1 MQSSPFDNDVDLAQ
15 LQRIRAAINGAALLI
30 TEADGQGI
38 ITYAN
43 PTAQHYFGYTPEEC
57 VGKTVLELTHPDDRE
72 QLQQN
77 VIEWVT
83 LGLQTATSE
92 SRIIHR
98 DGTVFYF
105 LWSVT
110 IHYNEQGLPVGFTSI
125 GHDISQQERL
135 RKELFESR
143 EMLYTVIDNLP
154 LGIFWKDTESRFLGC
169 NRRALEDAGFASFTE
184 MIGKTDFELPWRDQA
199 ERYQYSDRLVMAT
212 GPKANVEESFT
223 RGDGAV
229 IRIRTTKTPLRRD
242 GEVIGVLGF
251 YEDIT
256 SLRQQEEGL
265 RTFRLLVEN
274 APDGIGIVDPTLR
287 ITYANPAFAKMLG
300 YESLGARAW
309 PELVHPEDHDRLAA
323 LAQQSS
329 QAGSVQ
335 TTIRY
340 LHRNG
345 SVITVQLAL
354 PVLRDRD
361 GSLLGYAV
369 INRDITE
376 QLRFEAQLR
385 AGEQRQRALLQALPD
400 MFFLLDHDGVF
411 LDFKADSNDDLALP
425 PEAFLNRRVDEVL
438 PPELAALTLSHI
450 EVLRQTGQV
459 QRYEY
464 QMLVNNELR
473 DYEARMT
480 ASNDNVLVLVRD
492 ITELRRIERERQTLA
507 VQEQVIQAQ
516 QAVLRELS
524 TPLLPIADRV
534 VALPLIGA
542 IDSARAQQMIE
553 TLLDG
558 VSRYR
563 ATVAII
569 DITGVKVV
577 DTQVAGTLIRAA
589 QAVGLLGAQVV
600 LTGINPEVA
609 QTLVTIGADLSKI
622 VTKATLQE
630 GVTFVLTSPR
640 SGQPMNGKRFASK
653 HFV

>member
-1 MQSSPFDNDVDLAQ
+1 MQSSPFDDKTDLAQ
-15 LQRIRAAINGAALLI
+15 LQRLRAAINDAALLI

-43 PTAQHYFGYTPEEC
+43 PAAQHYFGYKPEEC
-57 VGKTVLELTHPDDRE
+57 IGKTVLELTHPDDRE

-92 SRIIHR
+92 NRIIHR

-110 IHYNEQGLPVGFTSI
+110 IHYNDQGLPVGFTSI
-125 GHDISQQERL
+125 GYDISQQERL

-143 EMLYTVIDNLP
+143 EMLQTVIDNLP
-154 LGIFWKDTESRFLGC
+154 LGVFWKDTGSRFLGC
-169 NRRALEDAGFASFTE
+169 NRRALEDAGFTSFAE

-212 GPKANVEESFT
+212 GPKANIEENFT
-223 RGDGAV
+223 RGDGTI
-229 IRIRTTKTPLRRD
+229 IRIRTTKKPLQRD

-251 YEDIT
+251 YEDVT
-256 SLRQQEEGL
+256 GLRQQEEGL

-274 APDGIGIVDPTLR
+274 APEGIGIVDPTLR

-300 YESLGARAW
+300 YESLDARAW

-340 LHRNG
+340 LHRDG
-345 SVITVQLAL
+345 SVITAQLAL
-354 PVLRDRD
+354 PALRDRD

-369 INRDITE
+369 INRDLTE
-376 QLRFEAQLR
+376 SLRFEAQVR
-385 AGEQRQRALLQALPD
+385 AGEQRLRALLQALPD
-400 MFFLLDHDGVF
+400 MFFLLDHNGVF

-450 EVLRQTGQV
+450 EVLRQTGQI

-464 QMLVNNELR
+464 QMLVKGELR

-480 ASNDNVLVLVRD
+480 ASNDNVLVIIRD
-492 ITELRRIERERQTLA
+492 ITEQRRAERERQTLA

-516 QAVLRELS
+516 QAILRELS
-524 TPLLPIADRV
+524 TPLLPIADGV
-534 VALPLIGA
+534 VAMPLIGA
-542 IDSARAQQMIE
+542 IDSARAQQILE
-553 TLLDG
+553 ALLEG
-558 VSRYR
+558 VSRHR
-563 ATVAII
+563 AKIAII

-577 DTQVAGTLIRAA
+577 DTQVASALIRAA
-589 QAVGLLGAQVV
+589 QAAGLLGAQVV
-600 LTGINPEVA
+600 LTGISPEIA
-609 QTLVTIGADLSKI
+609 QTLVQIG
-622 VTKATLQE
+622 VTMQGLVTRATLQE
-630 GVTFVLTSPR
+630 GVAYALR
-640 SGQPMNGKRFASK
+640 SQPVNGRVATGKRVA
-653 HFV
+653 